1 MAIECIPSHSC
12 LEPCVPAGRFMAQVM
27 PPSVE
32 PYNPGGYV
40 TSCERAF
47 ATYKV
52 EVLFGSTAIALIN
65 VPPNGVAP
73 RLVQVAPA
81 SVEPYSPTAKS
92 GGLPFI
98 PVPT

>member
-1 MAIECIPSHSC
+1 MAMECIPCHSR
-12 LEPCVPAGRFMAQVM
+12 LEPCVPAARFMAQVM

-32 PYNPGGYV
+32 LYNPGGYI
-40 TSCERAF
+40 TSCELAF
-47 ATYKV
+47 ATYNV
-52 EVLFGSTAIALIN
+52 EVLFGSTAIALTN
-65 VPPNGVAP
+65 VPPNCVAP

-92 GGLPFI
+92 GGFESI